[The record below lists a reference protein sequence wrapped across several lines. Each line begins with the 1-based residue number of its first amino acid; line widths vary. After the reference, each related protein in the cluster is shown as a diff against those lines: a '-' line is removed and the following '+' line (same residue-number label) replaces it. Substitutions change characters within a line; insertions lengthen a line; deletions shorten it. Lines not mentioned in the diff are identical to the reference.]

1 MYALYWTTKEDSKKH
16 SQMFESR
23 QAAEERAV
31 QLKEEG
37 HLFID
42 IKEDVEPQNYFE
54 K

>member
-1 MYALYWTTKEDSKKH
+1 MYALYWTTKEDSQKH

-23 QAAEERAV
+23 QEAEEKAT
-31 QLKEEG
+31 QLKEDG

-42 IKEDVEPQNYFE
+42 IKDDVEPQNYFD

>member
-1 MYALYWTTKEDSKKH
+1 MYALYWTTKDDSNKH

-23 QAAEERAV
+23 EKAEKKAT

-42 IKEDVEPQNYFE
+42 IKENVEPQNFWH